1 MRISARISFFLLVCL
16 AALFILFEWVVY
28 IRHVHVRAKM
38 STSELLQERVNETL
52 SSIDAVEE
60 RQVINTTMAPNL
72 TYVTQEPKDVIHR
85 SAYDEILALPDR
97 NESIRRLFETHDVS
111 NESYSL
117 LYEYHTRVAQ
127 AHWQCPEMTQYM
139 RGQSKITGVFTH
151 APSRLAYCFVP
162 KAGCTFWI
170 RVFSFLN
177 NFTGDAGRVQS
188 PWELKRYPV
197 HNNPHSHGQKW
208 EAVVQEVQDY
218 MRFLFVRHPFS
229 RLWSAYLDKLYLPDF
244 WLEVGVPAVAQ
255 LRNSSATAKA
265 KRCGSD
271 VTFREFL
278 EYSLEEKEPHW
289 DPIFKRCDPCIYRP
303 TVIGNIETFERDS
316 LFLLRRM
323 GLEWV
328 LKHVDQQAQVE
339 QELSTLI
346 VYNFDLLHSRTYY
359 QGCLDDDGMAR
370 RLWATFQMNG
380 YIPND
385 ANYFPPFANGTVA
398 NDAFFVD
405 SFLKQVLDTVR
416 KAYNRK
422 DELKE
427 QKRRALHDAFDAVSN
442 TLLEKLLAK
451 YELDLLLFGFNE
463 RDF

>member
-1 MRISARISFFLLVCL
+1 MRISARISFLLVCL
-16 AALFILFEWVVY
+16 AALFILFVWVVY
-28 IRHVHVRAKM
+28 IRHVHVRANM
-38 STSELLQERVNETL
+38 STSELLHERGNETL

-72 TYVTQEPKDVIHR
+72 TYVTQEPKDVTHR

-117 LYEYHTRVAQ
+117 LYEYHKRVAQ
-127 AHWQCPEMTQYM
+127 AHWQCPEMTPYM

-151 APSRLAYCFVP
+151 APSRVAYCYFQKIILQSKL
-162 KAGCTFWI
+162 KAK
-170 RVFSFLN
+170 N
-177 NFTGDAGRVQS
+177 A
-188 PWELKRYPV
+188 V
-197 HNNPHSHGQKW
+197 HSNRHSHGQKW
-208 EAVVQEVQDY
+208 EAVAQEVQDY
-218 MRFLFVRHPFS
+218 MRFVFVRHPFS
-229 RLWSAYLDKLYLPDF
+229 RLWSAYLDKLYLPDL
-244 WLEVGVPAVAQ
+244 WRAAGVTVVAK

-265 KRCGSD
+265 KRCGND

-278 EYSLEEKEPHW
+278 EYSLEVKDLHW
-289 DPIFKRCDPCIYRP
+289 DPIFQRCDPCTYRP

-316 LFLLRRM
+316 LFVLRRM
-323 GLEWV
+323 GMEWV
-328 LKHVDQQAQVE
+328 LKHLDQQAQVE

-346 VYNFDLLHSRTYY
+346 VYNFDILHSRTYY
-359 QGCLDDDGMAR
+359 QGCLDDDGLAR

-385 ANYFPPFANGTVA
+385 ANYFPPCANGTIA
-398 NDAFFVD
+398 NDVLFVD

-451 YELDLLLFGFNE
+451 YQLDMLLFGFNE
-463 RDF
+463 HDF

>member
-1 MRISARISFFLLVCL
+1 
-16 AALFILFEWVVY
+16 
-28 IRHVHVRAKM
+28 
-38 STSELLQERVNETL
+38 
-52 SSIDAVEE
+52 
-60 RQVINTTMAPNL
+60 MAPNL
-72 TYVTQEPKDVIHR
+72 TYVTQEPKDVTHR

-117 LYEYHTRVAQ
+117 LSLHAC
-127 AHWQCPEMTQYM
+127 A
-139 RGQSKITGVFTH
+139 FTCC
-151 APSRLAYCFVP
+151 LLLLP
-162 KAGCTFWI
+162 KVGCTFWI

-177 NFTGDAGRVQS
+177 NFTGDAGRVKS
-188 PWELKRYPV
+188 PWELKRNAV
-197 HNNPHSHGQKW
+197 HSNRHSHGQKW
-208 EAVVQEVQDY
+208 EAVAQEVQDY
-218 MRFLFVRHPFS
+218 MRFVFVRHPFS
-229 RLWSAYLDKLYLPDF
+229 RLWSAYLDKLYLPDL
-244 WLEVGVPAVAQ
+244 WRAAGVTVVAK

-265 KRCGSD
+265 KRCGND

-278 EYSLEEKEPHW
+278 EYSLEVKDLHW
-289 DPIFKRCDPCIYRP
+289 DPIFQRCDPCTYRP

-316 LFLLRRM
+316 LFVLRRM
-323 GLEWV
+323 GMEWV
-328 LKHVDQQAQVE
+328 LKHLDQQAQVE

-346 VYNFDLLHSRTYY
+346 VYNFDILHSRTYY
-359 QGCLDDDGMAR
+359 QGCLDDDGLAR

-385 ANYFPPFANGTVA
+385 ANYFPPCANGTIA
-398 NDAFFVD
+398 NDVLFVD

-451 YELDLLLFGFNE
+451 YQLDMLLFGFNE
-463 RDF
+463 HDF

>member
-1 MRISARISFFLLVCL
+1 
-16 AALFILFEWVVY
+16 
-28 IRHVHVRAKM
+28 
-38 STSELLQERVNETL
+38 
-52 SSIDAVEE
+52 
-60 RQVINTTMAPNL
+60 
-72 TYVTQEPKDVIHR
+72 
-85 SAYDEILALPDR
+85 
-97 NESIRRLFETHDVS
+97 
-111 NESYSL
+111 
-117 LYEYHTRVAQ
+117 
-127 AHWQCPEMTQYM
+127 MTQDI
-139 RGQSKITGVFTH
+139 RGQSKMAGVFTH
-151 APSRLAYCFVP
+151 APSRVAYCFVP
-162 KAGCTFWI
+162 KVGCTFWI

-177 NFTGDAGRVQS
+177 NFTGEAGLVKS
-188 PWELKRYPV
+188 PWELRRYAV
-197 HNNPHSHGQKW
+197 HNNPHSHGQMW
-208 EAVVQEVQDY
+208 EAVAQEVQDY

-244 WLEVGVPAVAQ
+244 WREVGVPAVAK
-255 LRNSSATAKA
+255 LRDSNATAKA

-278 EYSLEEKEPHW
+278 EYSLEAKEPHW

-303 TVIGNIETFERDS
+303 TVIGKIETFERDS

-359 QGCLDDDGMAR
+359 QGCLDDDGLAR

-385 ANYFPPFANGTVA
+385 ANYFPPCANGTIA
-398 NDAFFVD
+398 NDVFFVD

-451 YELDLLLFGFNE
+451 YQLDMLLFGFNE
-463 RDF
+463 HDF